1 MLVGNLHE
9 ANTVF
14 PAQINTAHLPSV
26 TEQFALLQAAVYL
39 LLSGIMLSAIML
51 LAGKIRLL
59 VHVMVASL
67 ALTDPLLWLAM
78 FWIMGRGN
86 ISEGMQAL
94 FVRGKWTAQ
103 LRGMFIGPAVTF
115 TVKIAYLAGL
125 LGRDKAV

>member
-1 MLVGNLHE
+1 MLVGNLHK

-14 PAQINTAHLPSV
+14 PAEINTPHLPSV

-51 LAGKIRLL
+51 LAGKNRRL
-59 VHVMVASL
+59 VHVMVAAL
-67 ALTDPLLWLAM
+67 ALTDPLLWLATL
-78 FWIMGRGN
+78 WVMGEGS
-86 ISEGMQAL
+86 ISEGMQGL
-94 FVRGKWTAQ
+94 FVKGEWSAQ